1 MKTALNHRERM
12 LRETIGVSRFFV
24 LIYFRKVENKDMD
37 VVTLVGLIL
46 GFLTLVGGMLLKGAG
61 VAPLINPAAI
71 VIIFVGT
78 AAAVSIAVSKEQL
91 QNIPKLFKILFK
103 KQELPSKSGLLTQFV
118 DLSTQARKE
127 GLLSLET
134 ALEQV
139 EEPFLRQG
147 MMMVIDGQPSEYIA
161 EVMSRD
167 IENME
172 QRHKANADIFTQAG
186 TYAPTLGVLGAVIG
200 LIAALKDL
208 SDIEKLGHAISAAFV
223 ATLFGIFTGYV
234 LWFPFANKL
243 KLYSKSEVII
253 KEMMIEGILSI
264 QSGESPK
271 TLEDKLSVY
280 LSPKERADYEAQK
293 EA

>member
-1 MKTALNHRERM
+1 
-12 LRETIGVSRFFV
+12 
-24 LIYFRKVENKDMD
+24 MD

-46 GFLTLVGGMLLKGAG
+46 GFLTLVGGMVLKGAG
-61 VAPLINPAAI
+61 IAPLINPAAL

-91 QNIPKLFKILFK
+91 QNVPKLFGILFK

-139 EEPFLRQG
+139 EEPFLKQG

-167 IENME
+167 IENM
-172 QRHKANADIFTQAG
+172 
-186 TYAPTLGVLGAVIG
+186 
-200 LIAALKDL
+200 
-208 SDIEKLGHAISAAFV
+208 
-223 ATLFGIFTGYV
+223 
-234 LWFPFANKL
+234 
-243 KLYSKSEVII
+243 
-253 KEMMIEGILSI
+253 
-264 QSGESPK
+264 
-271 TLEDKLSVY
+271 
-280 LSPKERADYEAQK
+280 
-293 EA
+293 

>member
-12 LRETIGVSRFFV
+12 LRETSGVSRFFV

-200 LIAALKDL
+200 LIAALKDYP
-208 SDIEKLGHAISAAFV
+208 I
-223 ATLFGIFTGYV
+223 
-234 LWFPFANKL
+234 
-243 KLYSKSEVII
+243 SKSSD
-253 KEMMIEGILSI
+253 MPFQPPSSRHY
-264 QSGESPK
+264 SGFSPDMCFGFR
-271 TLEDKLSVY
+271 LLIN
-280 LSPKERADYEAQK
+280 
-293 EA
+293 

>member
-1 MKTALNHRERM
+1 M
-12 LRETIGVSRFFV
+12 RETSGVSRFFMSW
-24 LIYFRKVENKDMD
+24 IRKVENIDMD

-46 GFLTLVGGMLLKGAG
+46 GFFTLIGGMLLKGAG
-61 VAPLINPAAI
+61 VAPLINPAAL

-91 QNIPKLFKILFK
+91 QTVPKLFKILFT
-103 KQELPSKSGLLTQFV
+103 KQTLPSKTGMLTQFV

-139 EEPFLRQG
+139 DEPFLKQG

-172 QRHKANADIFTQAG
+172 IRHKANADVFTQAG

-200 LIAALKDL
+200 LVAALKDL
-208 SDIEKLGHAISAAFV
+208 SDIEKLGYAISAAFV
-223 ATLFGIFTGYV
+223 ATLFGIFSGYV

-243 KLYSKSEVII
+243 KQYSRSEVLI

-264 QSGESPK
+264 QGGESPK